1 VRLIRLLSFR
11 YLFSKKSNNIINI
24 ISWISV
30 LAISFTTAAFI
41 IIVSVMNGFTS
52 VVSNLYNSIE
62 PDLKILP
69 VQGKYFNPDSIFSIL
84 SKKQSVA
91 SVSKTISNQALIKYR
106 QKQILITIRGVDS
119 VFGKTTN
126 VQSVLRKGKF
136 YFKDKNI
143 NYCVVGQGVATELNI
158 NIENQFAPIL
168 FYSPKRIKNTGTST
182 DIINE
187 KSAYVS
193 GIFSINDDFDYKF
206 VFTDLH
212 FAQELFDAEGLVSSI
227 DISIHK
233 SASRDKIQQELQSLL
248 GNKFVVKNKDQ
259 LNEVLFK
266 TLETEKLWTFIIMSF
281 ILLIAT
287 FSIISALTMLIIEK
301 QKDIQTLY
309 ALGAHKRMIE
319 SIFMVE
325 GFLITFG
332 GAFVGLLLGVI
343 ICWIQI
349 QFHIITFNENSILPY
364 YPVEVKWEDLAL
376 VLSVLLIIGFI
387 AALYPVRLFT
397 KDVKWNK

>member
-84 SKKQSVA
+84 FKEQGVT

>member
-1 VRLIRLLSFR
+1 MRLIRLLSFR

-84 SKKQSVA
+84 LKKQGIA
-91 SVSKTISNQALIKYR
+91 SISKTISNQALIKYR
-106 QKQILITIRGVDS
+106 QKQILITVRGVDS

>member
-1 VRLIRLLSFR
+1 MRLIRLLSFR

-69 VQGKYFNPDSIFSIL
+69 AQGKYFNPDSIFSIL
-84 SKKQSVA
+84 SKKQGIA
-91 SVSKTISNQALIKYR
+91 SISKTISNQALIKYR
-106 QKQILITIRGVDS
+106 QNQILITVRGVDS

-158 NIENQFAPIL
+158 NIENQFIPIL

-233 SASRDKIQQELQSLL
+233 SASRDKIQQELQSQL

-397 KDVKWNK
+397 KEVKWNK

>member
-1 VRLIRLLSFR
+1 MRVISLLSFR

-69 VQGKYFNPDSIFSIL
+69 AQGKYFNPDSIFSIL
-84 SKKQSVA
+84 LKKQGIA
-91 SVSKTISNQALIKYR
+91 SISKTISNQALIKYR
-106 QKQILITIRGVDS
+106 QKQILITVRGVDS

-158 NIENQFAPIL
+158 NIENQFTPIL

-193 GIFSINDDFDYKF
+193 GVFSINDDFDYKF

-248 GNKFVVKNKDQ
+248 ANKFVVKNKDQ

-397 KDVKWNK
+397 KEVKWNK